1 MYIILYSGRHPSFLF
16 LSVHTKGFSGVQ
28 YIQVGKIPQS
38 RQVTCTR
45 EAMYR

>member
-1 MYIILYSGRHPSFLF
+1 MYITLYSGH

-38 RQVTCTR
+38 RQVTCTT